1 MSHGSASNSAR
12 DLESLQTEKV
22 EERPGQQTQASKED
36 APSEFIEVGW
46 DERDPEDPRSMSK
59 AQKWLIVLIGSTAS
73 LCVTC
78 TSSLYTLTYDQLRR
92 EFGVSEEVCTLGLSL
107 YTIALGIGP
116 LFTSPLSEFYG
127 RKPICL
133 ASLVLF
139 VIWMIPCAVAQNI
152 QTLLIAR
159 FISGVAGSSFLSV
172 SGGTV
177 GDLFAPAEVQTPMLI
192 YTTLTILGPVIGPI
206 VGGFINQFANW

>member
-1 MSHGSASNSAR
+1 MPQGSAPALN
-12 DLESLQTEKV
+12 DNLETLRTGKL
-22 EERPGQQTQASKED
+22 EEGHERQSQVSKENP
-36 APSEFIEVGW
+36 PSDFIEVVW
-46 DERDPEDPRSMSK
+46 DEPDPGDPRSMSK
-59 AQKWLIVLIGSTAS
+59 ARKWLIVLIGSMAAH
-73 LCVTC
+73 CVTC

-92 EFGVSEEVCTLGLSL
+92 EFGVSTEICTLGLSL

-133 ASLVLF
+133 ASLVFF
-139 VIWMIPCAVAQNI
+139 VIWIIPCAVAKNI

-177 GDLFAPAEVQTPMLI
+177 GDVFAPAEVQTPMFT
-192 YTTLTILGPVIGPI
+192 YTTLVILGPVVGPV
-206 VGGFINQFANW
+206 VGGFVNQFASW